1 MDIFHMSDVIS
12 LIGLPYPPS
21 GHSTYNIPCQCCDD
35 KPGKKHLNINL
46 KMCIRDR
53 VNTLQVEPLNE
64 SSPLYGNLS
73 AFASGISQDAV
84 EDTAKNLG
92 LAMRVDGECYPLRMT
107 AYKSLLDRAK
117 IGGTALPKL
126 GRDVLAETLNACLHL
141 YSAEALLLIRDEKIA
156 AVHSGDPSDY
166 SVLPI
171 NELLSTLTRKLDE
184 RFPGAVF
191 ELSLIHID
199 VYKRQDEYID
209 NVDDDMV
216 LVGVDYHI

>member
-1 MDIFHMSDVIS
+1 M
-12 LIGLPYPPS
+12 L
-21 GHSTYNIPCQCCDD
+21 
-35 KPGKKHLNINL
+35 KKCEDNYFTTFSSPVVMLDYHEQLERES
-46 KMCIRDR
+46 KWHRCK
-53 VNTLQVEPLNE
+53 VYTLQVEPLNE

-171 NELLSTLTRKLDE
+171 NELLSTLTR
-184 RFPGAVF
+184 
-191 ELSLIHID
+191 
-199 VYKRQDEYID
+199 
-209 NVDDDMV
+209 
-216 LVGVDYHI
+216 

>member
-1 MDIFHMSDVIS
+1 M
-12 LIGLPYPPS
+12 L
-21 GHSTYNIPCQCCDD
+21 
-35 KPGKKHLNINL
+35 KKCEDNYFTTFSSPVVMLDYHEQLERES
-46 KMCIRDR
+46 KWHRCK

-141 YSAEALLLIRDEKIA
+141 YSAEALLLIRDEKNCSSSFRRSIRLFC
-156 AVHSGDPSDY
+156 PS
-166 SVLPI
+166 
-171 NELLSTLTRKLDE
+171 N
-184 RFPGAVF
+184 
-191 ELSLIHID
+191 
-199 VYKRQDEYID
+199 Q
-209 NVDDDMV
+209 
-216 LVGVDYHI
+216 